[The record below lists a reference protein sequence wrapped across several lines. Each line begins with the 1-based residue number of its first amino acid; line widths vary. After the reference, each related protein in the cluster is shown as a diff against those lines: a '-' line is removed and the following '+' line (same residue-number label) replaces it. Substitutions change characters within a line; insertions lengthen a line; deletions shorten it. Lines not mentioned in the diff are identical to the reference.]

1 MSLNKTALAFALAIQ
16 LGLVAVLLAARAGS
30 DVAPEPF
37 LNFDADSVDSVT
49 VANAEGDIRLA
60 KGENGWQLP
69 DGVPAD
75 GDKVKTALDKLA
87 EADGGWPV
95 ANSAATAER
104 FEVTEDNH
112 QRHIQLAAG
121 DDTLADFY
129 LGTSP
134 GYRKVHARRADDDA
148 VYAIGFANYEA
159 GVTASDWLDR
169 SLLQAEGTITGLRRV
184 DGFGLAKDDDG
195 DWTVANGEAPA
206 GGLDAGKTE
215 TLAGRFTG
223 LSVLGISDADL
234 PDAPHVAFS
243 LDDEAGELLLSVYR
257 FRQAPADEA
266 GEADEDAEVRY
277 DYVATSNRVTG
288 TYEISSYV
296 AEQMD
301 VTLADLAGEPADDA
315 AGDDSDE
322 GNTEDAAADGTEIVS
337 EALAPTGG

>member
-60 KGENGWQLP
+60 KGEDGWRLP
-69 DGVPAD
+69 SGVPAD

-148 VYAIGFANYEA
+148 VYAIAFANYEA

-169 SLLQAEGTITGLRRV
+169 SLLQAEGTVTGLRRV
-184 DGFGLAKDDDG
+184 DGFGLTKDDEG
-195 DWTVANGEAPA
+195 GWTVASGEAPET
-206 GGLDAGKTE
+206 GLDAGKTE

-257 FRQAPADEA
+257 FRQAPADDA
-266 GEADEDAEVRY
+266 GERDEDAAPRY

-288 TYEISSYV
+288 AYEISSYV

-301 VTLADLAGEPADDA
+301 VTLADLAAEPPDDVG
-315 AGDDSDE
+315 GDGDE
-322 GNTEDAAADGTEIVS
+322 GNTEDSAADDTEIVG
-337 EALAPTGG
+337 EATAPAGG